1 MSDNPAVNKLTS
13 RPFYIKSKDA
23 MQIITNTIG
32 TGWKNH
38 ALAVYDVLNCLAND
52 KGDQLKPFTVPV
64 GLIAYRSGLS
74 RRMISDIF
82 GLLKMKGLIEIKH
95 QKGRGKFNIY
105 TIKMPPPQVRERVLP
120 QPYPLPKNYD
130 DYMDICEAMG
140 IDDRASDPFWEL
152 QKKNNWKR
160 QNPSTGNMEP
170 LFDWPKALI
179 KFSEKVEDDIEN
191 INHN

>member
-38 ALAVYDVLNCLAND
+38 ALVVYDVLNCLAND
-52 KGDQLKPFTVPV
+52 KGDQLKPFSVSV
-64 GLIAYRSGLS
+64 GLIAHRSGLS
-74 RRMISDIF
+74 RRMLSDIF
-82 GLLKMKGLIEIKH
+82 GLLQMKGLIEIKH

-105 TIKMPPPQVRERVLP
+105 TIKMPPPQVRERAFP
-120 QPYPLPKNYD
+120 QPRPLPKNYAE
-130 DYMDICEAMG
+130 YMDICDAMG

-152 QKKNNWKR
+152 QEKNNWKR
-160 QNPSTGNMEP
+160 KNFQTGQWEP
-170 LFDWPKALI
+170 LHDWQKALS
-179 KFSEKVEDDIEN
+179 KFIEKVENDIEN

>member
-1 MSDNPAVNKLTS
+1 MSVNPAVNKLTS

-23 MQIITNTIG
+23 IQIITKTIG

-38 ALAVYDVLNCLAND
+38 ALVVYDVLNCLAND
-52 KGDQLKPFTVPV
+52 KGDQLKPFSVSI
-64 GLIAYRSGLS
+64 GLIVYRSGLS
-74 RRMISDIF
+74 RRMLSDILQ
-82 GLLKMKGLIEIKH
+82 LLKEIDLIEIKH

-120 QPYPLPKNYD
+120 QPYPLPKNYN
-130 DYMDICEAMG
+130 DYMALCDAMG
-140 IDDRASDPFWEL
+140 IDDRASDPFLEL
-152 QKKNNWKR
+152 QKNNNWKR
-160 QNPSTGNMEP
+160 QNSSTGNMEP